1 MADSKD
7 SAEKTEEP
15 TQKKRDDARAEGKI
29 ATSTESFVLATLALA
44 TLILMLGRGVLPEL
58 AGAWRLGLVIDDP
71 AMLDAQLITAL
82 RRGIWWMLAAGVGL
96 GLAMIAAILLAQA
109 GVGGLNFAPK
119 ALGFKV
125 SKINPA
131 AGLKRMVSATAAVNL
146 GKSVLKVTLLL
157 STAAVILWPF
167 LPSVSVAALMAPGDA
182 LVLFGAIMLRVLPGL
197 LGALAV
203 IAAIDIAWQWHSTT
217 KSLRMSIQDIKDE
230 RKEAEGSPEVKGQ
243 QRRRQIEASQR
254 AAERKALADVPQA
267 TAIITNPQHFA
278 VALRYDPAD
287 GKAPVIIA
295 MGKGPIAAEIRR
307 IARRSGRRVLPLPP
321 LARAL
326 YFNGAIGREIP
337 EVLFAAVAVVLAH
350 VWRLDQGQHDPL
362 PEIDLPK
369 TMRLDAFGRPETGK
383 RA

>member
-1 MADSKD
+1 MADNKD

-29 ATSTESFVLATLALA
+29 ATSTESFVLATLMLA
-44 TLILMLGRGVLPEL
+44 TLILMLGRGLLPDL
-58 AGAWRLGLVIDDP
+58 AGAWGSGLMIDNP
-71 AMLDAQLITAL
+71 ATLDSQMIAAL
-82 RRGIWWMLAAGVGL
+82 RRGVWWMLAAGVGL
-96 GLAMIAAILLAQA
+96 GSVMIVAILSAQA
-109 GVGGLNFAPK
+109 GVGGLNIAPK
-119 ALGFKV
+119 ALGFKPA
-125 SKINPA
+125 KINPA

-146 GKSVLKVTLLL
+146 GKAVLKVALLL
-157 STAAVILWPF
+157 SVAGFILWPF
-167 LPSVSVAALMAPGDA
+167 LPSVTMAAQMAPGDA
-182 LVLFGAIMLRVLPGL
+182 LILFGTILLRVLPGL
-197 LGALAV
+197 LAALAL
-203 IAAIDIAWQWHSTT
+203 IAALDIAWQWHSTT

-254 AAERKALADVPQA
+254 AAERKALADVPHA

-350 VWRLDQGQHDPL
+350 VWRLDQGQQDPL
-362 PEIDLPK
+362 PAIDLPQ
-369 TMRLDAFGRPETGK
+369 TMRLDAFGRPEKGK
-383 RA
+383 